1 MVIWVLKLEMSVM
14 LDDTA
19 KVRVAATDWP
29 GLSRVPSSFQVRV
42 IGPFADAGVQLL
54 VIKFKA
60 RERPLLVFL
69 R

>member
-1 MVIWVLKLEMSVM
+1 MVIWVLKLEMSIM

-19 KVRVAATDWP
+19 KVRFAATDCP
-29 GLSRVPSSFQVRV
+29 GLSRAPSLFQVRV
-42 IGPFADAGVQLL
+42 IGPFADVGVQLL
-54 VIKFKA
+54 VVMFKA